1 MHCLQKWKSTVK
13 KNQRAVQ
20 SKASLTRTGKPSGS
34 DQRGCD
40 CQRSTESSACTVPMV
55 RAHRL
60 GDVESRDVERVKVW
74 GSSLLVRAEPQALA
88 LVTQC

>member
-1 MHCLQKWKSTVK
+1 MESTVK
-13 KNQRAVQ
+13 KIKGCRQSEKT
-20 SKASLTRTGKPSGS
+20 SKAPLTRTGKPSGS

>member
-1 MHCLQKWKSTVK
+1 
-13 KNQRAVQ
+13 
-20 SKASLTRTGKPSGS
+20 
-34 DQRGCD
+34 
-40 CQRSTESSACTVPMV
+40 MV